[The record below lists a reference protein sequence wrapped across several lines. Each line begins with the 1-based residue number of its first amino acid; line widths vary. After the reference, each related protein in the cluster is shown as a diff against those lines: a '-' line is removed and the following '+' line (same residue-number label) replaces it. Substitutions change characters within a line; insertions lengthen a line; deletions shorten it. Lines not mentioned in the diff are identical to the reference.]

1 MTVLQDRENLEA
13 ATASGE
19 TLPEQFRRLRGPEDA
34 LRNGD
39 RQALRDHLVLSHGAL
54 VEHCARGF
62 AGAGEPLE
70 DLMQEGRIGLIK
82 AVDRFDPDKGAR
94 FSTYACHLI
103 AGEMRHYLRDR
114 GRLIHEPGWHAQLRG
129 HLGRTAESLT
139 QQLGRPPQPEE
150 IAAALDMQPQ
160 AVRQILESYNLTT
173 VASLDAAESGDGA
186 DDETTGST
194 VLDEAGAALEP
205 LATRVENHVMLSQA
219 MPQLR
224 DLEQRA
230 VSLFF
235 YEECSK
241 TEIARRLGISIN
253 YAAYLVRRGVENL
266 RRILDEPGATGVSE
280 RAAPIEARVAL
291 ENLAAWIDA
300 RTRRA
305 PAAAE
310 RSKPAPPA
318 DIQPPGG
325 QQPAPRPLALLR
337 FHMANW
343 NAATAHLD
351 TAQRLEAKSAL
362 AAIARGC
369 CRKADRLIEV
379 SGVAPEGT
387 ARNASGAPGS
397 DEGCDSSDASGG
409 DAQMAPHFLALLPDT
424 GEAGRR
430 AGERWLRA
438 GGFKASRARHPALP
452 AGLRLSALGVSYRFA
467 CFPHDGDSAQALVQ
481 ALFYTANTGQ
491 KSG

>member
-13 ATASGE
+13 ATAFGE

-70 DLMQEGRIGLIK
+70 DLLQEGRIGLIK

-129 HLGRTAESLT
+129 QVGRAAESLT
-139 QQLGRPPQPEE
+139 QKLGRPPQPEE
-150 IAAALDMQPQ
+150 IAAALDVQPQ
-160 AVRQILESYNLTT
+160 VVRQALESYNLTT
-173 VASLDAAESGDGA
+173 VASLDAAESGDA
-186 DDETTGST
+186 DGETLGSSA
-194 VLDEAGAALEP
+194 LDEAGAALEP
-205 LATRVENHVMLSQA
+205 LTTRVENHLMLDQA

-224 DLEQRA
+224 ELERRA

-241 TEIARRLGISIN
+241 TEIARRLGISVN
-253 YAAYLVRRGVENL
+253 YAAYLVKRGVENL
-266 RRILDEPGATGVSE
+266 RRILDEPGATGEPQRS
-280 RAAPIEARVAL
+280 APVEATIAL
-291 ENLAAWIDA
+291 QDLAAWIEA
-300 RTRRA
+300 RTQRVQS
-305 PAAAE
+305 AAA
-310 RSKPAPPA
+310 SKPF
-318 DIQPPGG
+318 
-325 QQPAPRPLALLR
+325 ALLR
-337 FHMANW
+337 FHTADW
-343 NAATAHLD
+343 DATTAHLD
-351 TAQRLEAKSAL
+351 AAQRDAAKTAI
-362 AAIARGC
+362 AVIARGC

-379 SGVAPEGT
+379 TGVAPQNT
-387 ARNASGAPGS
+387 RRDA
-397 DEGCDSSDASGG
+397 SDAQT
-409 DAQMAPHFLALLPDT
+409 ALNFVALLPAT
-424 GEAGRR
+424 GTAGHR

-438 GGFKASRARHPALP
+438 GSFKTSRTHPPALP
-452 AGLRLSALGVSYRFA
+452 AEIRLSALKFSYRFA
-467 CFPHDGDSAQALVQ
+467 CFPDDGNSAETLVQ
-481 ALFYTANTGQ
+481 ALFQVETSGE